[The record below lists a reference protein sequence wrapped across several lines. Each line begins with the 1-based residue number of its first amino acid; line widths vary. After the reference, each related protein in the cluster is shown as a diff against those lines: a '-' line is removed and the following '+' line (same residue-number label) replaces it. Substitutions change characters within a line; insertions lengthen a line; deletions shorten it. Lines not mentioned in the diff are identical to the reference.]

1 MQEKVSVV
9 ITTKNEEKNIENC
22 LKSIQLQT
30 WTNIEIIVVDNNSS
44 DQTKELSR
52 QYTQLVFDKGPERS
66 AQRNY
71 GLIDIATGVY
81 GMFIDADMI
90 LTPNLIET
98 CVNEFL
104 SSEPIALH
112 IEEIVLGKGRLARI
126 RRFER
131 SFYSGTCI
139 DGVRFFKLD
148 DFKKIG
154 GFDESLPPGPE
165 DWDLDKRFKDVGSL
179 ILLSSKRIFRV
190 FSNWTMRDFLL
201 ARGAVDIDNF
211 EGIFHNEDEQTL
223 SRYLKKKTY
232 YSGSM
237 TAYQNKWR
245 GHDELRKQFGIGYRY
260 LIVFIERGGW
270 KKLLAHPLL
279 ASSMFALRISVG
291 FKYLQTRFLE
301 RHNEEI
307 SEVN

>member
-44 DQTKELSR
+44 DKTKEISR
-52 QYTQLVFDKGPERS
+52 KYTELVFDKGPERS
-66 AQRNY
+66 AQRNH

-90 LTPNLIET
+90 LTPNLIEA
-98 CVNEFL
+98 CVNEF
-104 SSEPIALH
+104 SSNAPIALH
-112 IEEIVLGKGRLARI
+112 IEEIVLGNGRLASV

-139 DGVRFFKLD
+139 DGVRFFKLV

-154 GFDESLPPGPE
+154 GFDANLPPGPE
-165 DWDLDKRFKDVGSL
+165 DWDLDKRFKILGKLTLVKSGSSVERWPL
-179 ILLSSKRIFRV
+179 DNFIDS
-190 FSNWTMRDFLL
+190 
-201 ARGAVDIDNF
+201 RGASRPKTLA
-211 EGIFHNEDEQTL
+211 GIFHNEDEQSL
-223 SRYLKKKTY
+223 RRYLAKKSY

-237 TAYQNKWR
+237 DAYQEKWP
-245 GHDELRKQFGIGYRY
+245 GDADVAKQLGITYRF
-260 LIVFIERGGW
+260 IRVFIECGRW
-270 KKLLAHPLL
+270 LKIVRHPGRFVAVL
-279 ASSMFALRISVG
+279 ALRVLVG
-291 FKYLQTRFLE
+291 AQFLLNK
-301 RHNEEI
+301 RATSNKL
-307 SEVN
+307 

>member
-44 DQTKELSR
+44 DNTKELSR
-52 QYTQLVFDKGPERS
+52 QYTELVFDKGPERS
-66 AQRNY
+66 AQRNH

-98 CVNEFL
+98 CVNEF
-104 SSEPIALH
+104 STNDSIALH
-112 IEEIVLGKGRLARI
+112 IEEIVLGNGRLARV

-139 DGVRFFKLD
+139 DGVRFFELD

-154 GFDESLPPGPE
+154 GFDEDLPPGPE
-165 DWDLDKRFKDVGSL
+165 DWDLDKRFQQLGKLALVNTGSIVEKWPL
-179 ILLSSKRIFRV
+179 DKFIHS
-190 FSNWTMRDFLL
+190 
-201 ARGAVDIDNF
+201 RGATRLKSMA
-211 EGIFHNEDEQTL
+211 GIFHNEDEQSLT
-223 SRYLKKKTY
+223 RYLEKKSY

-237 TAYQNKWR
+237 DAYQKKWP
-245 GHDELRKQFGIGYRY
+245 GDAVVAQQLGIKYRY
-260 LIVFIERGGW
+260 FVVYFENGRWRKTVLHPIRSISMFVLRFLVGY
-270 KKLLAHPLL
+270 KYLLARKH
-279 ASSMFALRISVG
+279 
-291 FKYLQTRFLE
+291 K
-301 RHNEEI
+301 
-307 SEVN
+307 

>member
-44 DQTKELSR
+44 DRTKELSR
-52 QYTQLVFDKGPERS
+52 KYTELVFDKGPERS
-66 AQRNY
+66 AQRNH

-98 CVNEFL
+98 CVGEFL

-112 IEEIVLGKGRLARI
+112 IEEIVLGKGKLARV

-139 DGVRFFKLD
+139 DGVRFFKLV

-154 GFDESLPPGPE
+154 GFDANLPPGPE
-165 DWDLDKRFKDVGSL
+165 DWDLDKRFKQLGKLALVSSGSTL
-179 ILLSSKRIFRV
+179 ESWPLDSFVAS
-190 FSNWTMRDFLL
+190 
-201 ARGAVDIDNF
+201 RGAMRSKSF
-211 EGIFHNEDEQTL
+211 AGIFHNEDEQSL
-223 SRYLKKKTY
+223 RRYLAKKSY

-237 TAYQNKWR
+237 DAYRKKWE
-245 GHDELRKQFGIGYRY
+245 GDSEIVKQLGVKYRF
-260 LIVFIERGGW
+260 LSVFIESGKW
-270 KKLLAHPLL
+270 KKLIHSPILTLQVLGLRVTVGISYLL
-279 ASSMFALRISVG
+279 H
-291 FKYLQTRFLE
+291 K
-301 RHNEEI
+301 
-307 SEVN
+307 